1 MHIFTKIIG
10 LMLVVFLTACGGGGG
25 SAGTTAGGTGV
36 SGTTTTPT
44 GGTSTT
50 TVVLQAVVTLQLLD
64 ANGAATT
71 TVGSSAPVFAR
82 ATLRNAAGAPVSGQI
97 VTLTSPGGLVRF
109 LPSAGTAI
117 TDASGAA
124 VVQVLPALATASG
137 AGTLFA
143 DAVVAGALATA
154 GSINFAIPINTAV
167 GPSIS
172 LGLRNA
178 SNASTNIVDRNGTTS
193 ARVLVANSSGTPV
206 AGALVAFS
214 ANAALLQFSPANG
227 AVVSDANGIATIQV
241 SPASISAAGAGTLN
255 VGTSVGGVPIADAF
269 SYQLAATTS
278 AGVPTL
284 VLGLFN
290 GSNASTN
297 SVEASGVTTAKAT
310 LLDASGAPVSGKIV
324 SFSADAGL
332 VKLNPASGQVLTNT
346 SGVAS
351 IQISPAS
358 LFAAGAGT
366 LNTVA
371 AIGAVS
377 LATAFDYQLSAAN
390 VGLQTLDVGTTPLA
404 AFGNR
409 PVSVVAT
416 INGAP
421 AVNTPIQISFS
432 ASCGLI
438 SPATITTDSTG
449 KAAVTY
455 SANVATCAG
464 TNVNITAAAVGAT
477 PLSGTVAVQASQATN
492 VQFVSATPQ
501 LIYLK
506 ESVGA
511 TQSQVK
517 FKVVD
522 SGGNSLQNQALSLTL
537 QNAAPG
543 ISINVDGNTAPVTLT
558 SDASGEVSVAVF
570 SGTVPTSAV
579 IRATLVSNP
588 SVFAISNV
596 LAVASGLPVQSRA
609 SLALSKL
616 SIEGLNLD
624 GDTSQVTMSL
634 ADRQG
639 NPVPDGTQV
648 NFVTQAGV
656 MVPPTCIVAGGSS
669 QCTVAIRAQGTRPV
683 KGRIAILAYVPGEED
698 FIDANFNNAYDPGE
712 AFTDLG
718 NAFRDDF
725 AASGFTDGAYTAGE
739 FSVLRGTAPVACTG
753 GINGRLNTCDGV
765 WGKVEVRV
773 QATII
778 FADRIPVY
786 SNQSFA
792 TSTILVGTRTVVS
805 FNAFSADV
813 ADLNGNSLPTS
824 TSIAAAATSVSGS
837 CAATAQSTVIP
848 NTLGSTPVVVTLS
861 NCVAGDVLR
870 ITTKT
875 PLGAAVVTPFT
886 LM

>member
-1 MHIFTKIIG
+1 MRIFTKIIG
-10 LMLVVFLTACGGGGG
+10 LLLVVFLTACGGGGG
-25 SAGTTAGGTGV
+25 SAGTVAGGTSV
-36 SGTTTTPT
+36 PGTTTTLT
-44 GGTSTT
+44 AGTSTT
-50 TVVLQAVVTLQLLD
+50 TAVIQAVVTLQLLD
-64 ANGAATT
+64 ANGAATA

-82 ATLRNAAGAPVSGQI
+82 ATLRNAAGAPVVGQI
-97 VTLTSPGGLVRF
+97 VTITSMGGLVRF
-109 LPSAGTAI
+109 LPSTGTAI

-124 VVQVLPALATASG
+124 VVQVLPALTTASG
-137 AGTLFA
+137 ADTLLA
-143 DAVVAGALATA
+143 NAVVAGALATT
-154 GSINFAIPINTAV
+154 GSVNFAIPINTAV

-178 SNASTNIVDRNGTTS
+178 LNASTNIVDRNATTS
-193 ARVLVANSSGTPV
+193 ARALIVTSSGTPV
-206 AGALVAFS
+206 AGTLVTFS
-214 ANAALLQFSPANG
+214 ANASLLQFSPASGTVLSDSNG
-227 AVVSDANGIATIQV
+227 VATIPV
-241 SPASISAAGAGTLN
+241 SPASIAAAGAGTLI
-255 VGTSVGGVPIADAF
+255 VSTSVGGVSVVDVF
-269 SYQLAATTS
+269 SYQLAATSS
-278 AGVPTL
+278 AGIPTL

-290 GSNASTN
+290 GSNATTN
-297 SVEASGVTTAKAT
+297 SVEASGVTTARAT
-310 LLDASGAPVSGKIV
+310 LLDASGAPVAGKIV

-332 VKLNPASGQVLTNT
+332 VKLSPPTGQVLTNS

-366 LNTVA
+366 INTA
-371 AIGAVS
+371 ATVGAAS
-377 LATAFDYQLSAAN
+377 LATSFDYQLSAAN
-390 VGLQTLDVGTTPLA
+390 VGLQTLDVGTAPLA

-409 PVSVVAT
+409 PVSVIAT
-416 INGAP
+416 INGSP
-421 AVNTPIQISFS
+421 AVATPIQISFS

-438 SPATITTDSTG
+438 SPATITTDSAG

-464 TNVNITAAAVGAT
+464 TNVNITAVAVGAT

-522 SGGNSLQNQALSLTL
+522 SGGNALQNQALSLAL

-543 ISINVDGNTAPVTLT
+543 ISINIDGNTAPVTLT

-570 SGTVPTSAV
+570 SGSVPTSAV
-579 IRATLVSNP
+579 IRANLVSNP
-588 SVFAISNV
+588 SIFAISNV
-596 LAVASGLPVQSRA
+596 LAVASGLPTQSRT

-616 SIEGLNLD
+616 SIEGFNLD

-656 MVPPTCIVAGGSS
+656 MVPPTCIVSGGSS

-683 KGRIAILAYVPGEED
+683 KGRVAILAYVPGEED
-698 FIDANFNNAYDPGE
+698 FIDANFNNAYDAGE

-725 AASGFTDGAYTAGE
+725 AASGFTDGGYTAGE
-739 FSVLRGTAPVACTG
+739 FSVLRGTAPVACVG

-765 WGKVEVRV
+765 WGKIDVRV

-778 FADRIPVY
+778 FADRVPVY

-792 TSTILVGTRTVVS
+792 TSSILVGTRTIVS
-805 FNAFSADV
+805 FDAFSADV
-813 ADLNGNSLPTS
+813 ADLNGNSLPTN
-824 TSIAAAATSVSGS
+824 TSIAAAATSVSGA
-837 CAATAQSTVIP
+837 CAATAQTTVVP
-848 NTLGSTPVVVTLS
+848 NTVGSTLVVVTLS
-861 NCVAGDVLR
+861 NCVAGDTLR

-875 PLGAAVVTPFT
+875 PLGAAVVTAFP